1 MGLRADAEKDLAFI
15 LEDDIRGGA
24 FPVIVTDPAGFISVS
39 PLKGYTND
47 ISQLIDPDT
56 GQAVSGRL
64 ATVSLRISSLIAA
77 GYTTLPE
84 NVSDATGKP
93 WLIAFDDI
101 NGNSYTFKVSESNPD
116 RAIGIVTCSLET
128 YNIII
133 PPVVGDLVE
142 WTPGDILEWTT
153 GDSMEWVN

>member
-24 FPVIVTDPAGFISVS
+24 FPITVTDPAGFTSVDQ
-39 PLKGYTND
+39 LKGYTND
-47 ISQLIDPDT
+47 ISQLIDSDT

-84 NVSDATGKP
+84 NVPDASSKP
-93 WLIAFDDI
+93 WLIEFDDM
-101 NGNSYTFKVSESNPD
+101 NGKSYKFKVSESNPD
-116 RAIGIVTCSLET
+116 RAIGIVTCMLGK
-128 YNIII
+128 YN
-133 PPVVGDLVE
+133 
-142 WTPGDILEWTT
+142 
-153 GDSMEWVN
+153 

>member
-1 MGLRADAEKDLAFI
+1 MSLRVDAEKDLAFI

-24 FPVIVTDPAGFISVS
+24 FPITVTDPAGFNSVD

-84 NVSDATGKP
+84 NVPDASSKP

-101 NGNSYTFKVSESNPD
+101 NGNSYTFKVNESNPD
-116 RAIGIVTCSLET
+116 RAIGIVTCMLEK
-128 YNIII
+128 YN
-133 PPVVGDLVE
+133 
-142 WTPGDILEWTT
+142 
-153 GDSMEWVN
+153 

>member
-15 LEDDIRGGA
+15 LEDDITGGA
-24 FPVIVTDPAGFISVS
+24 FPITVTNPAGLVK

-84 NVSDATGKP
+84 NVPDASIKP

-101 NGNSYTFKVSESNPD
+101 NGSSYTFKVNESNPD
-116 RAIGIVTCSLET
+116 RAIGIITCMLGK
-128 YNIII
+128 YN
-133 PPVVGDLVE
+133 
-142 WTPGDILEWTT
+142 
-153 GDSMEWVN
+153 

>member
-24 FPVIVTDPAGFISVS
+24 FPITVTDPAGFTSVDQ
-39 PLKGYTND
+39 LKGYTND

-84 NVSDATGKP
+84 NVPDASSKP
-93 WLIAFDDI
+93 WLIEFDDI
-101 NGNSYTFKVSESNPD
+101 NGKSYKFKVSESNPD
-116 RAIGIVTCSLET
+116 RAIGIVTCMLGK
-128 YNIII
+128 YN
-133 PPVVGDLVE
+133 
-142 WTPGDILEWTT
+142 
-153 GDSMEWVN
+153 